1 MVLLLVDRLSA
12 DLLEDTKG
20 GTSEEEA
27 VAEGLDEAE
36 AAELEV
42 AIVSAF
48 HQGVGLLSFSL
59 SDLMA
64 SSSSRRPGSS
74 PKAARICDMF
84 GCSDIFTSGLEA
96 ESCQEI
102 RVSM

>member
-1 MVLLLVDRLSA
+1 MKQPA
-12 DLLEDTKG
+12 EDLLEDTKG

-27 VAEGLDEAE
+27 VAEELDEAE
-36 AAELEV
+36 VAEMEV

-48 HQGVGLLSFSL
+48 HQGVGLLLFSL
-59 SDLMA
+59 SDPMA
-64 SSSSRRPGSS
+64 SSSLRYPGSS

-96 ESCQEI
+96 ESCQEMG
-102 RVSM
+102 VSK

>member
-1 MVLLLVDRLSA
+1 ME

-27 VAEGLDEAE
+27 VAEELDEAE
-36 AAELEV
+36 VAEMEV

-48 HQGVGLLSFSL
+48 HQGVGLLLFSL
-59 SDLMA
+59 SDPMA
-64 SSSSRRPGSS
+64 SSSLRHPGSS

-96 ESCQEI
+96 ESCQGM
-102 RVSM
+102 RVSK